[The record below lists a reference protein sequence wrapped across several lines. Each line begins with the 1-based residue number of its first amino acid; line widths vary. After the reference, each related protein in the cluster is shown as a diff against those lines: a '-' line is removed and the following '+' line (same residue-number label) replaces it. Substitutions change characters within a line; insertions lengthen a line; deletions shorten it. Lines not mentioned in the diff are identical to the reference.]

1 MANEVQTTDAD
12 ELAFQTKLLLAVD
25 QAIDRRMAFKN
36 EGEFFT
42 YQDAHEVCAEVRL
55 FFTQLLDFVPPEIEG
70 SCLIGEALMS
80 PSFHQRLELWKKA
93 VSVLGPISGAAMI
106 IAGVGMVLGWGSGLI
121 ATITAFFAGI
131 SWTGPVILIFA
142 GLGIAVV
149 ATRYARTDDKSTYAA
164 KFREVMRKS
173 LSESIHLIWKKH
185 GNQLRI
191 K

>member
-1 MANEVQTTDAD
+1 M
-12 ELAFQTKLLLAVD
+12 
-25 QAIDRRMAFKN
+25 
-36 EGEFFT
+36 
-42 YQDAHEVCAEVRL
+42 
-55 FFTQLLDFVPPEIEG
+55 
-70 SCLIGEALMS
+70 
-80 PSFHQRLELWKKA
+80 
-93 VSVLGPISGAAMI
+93 GPVSGAAMI

-121 ATITAFFAGI
+121 AAITAFFAGI
-131 SWTGPVILIFA
+131 SWTGPVVLIFA

-173 LSESIHLIWKKH
+173 LSESIHLIWKKY

>member
-55 FFTQLLDFVPPEIEG
+55 FFTQVLDFVPPEIEG

-80 PSFHQRLELWKKA
+80 TSLQRIELLKKA
-93 VSVLGPISGAAMI
+93 VSVLGPVSGVGMI
-106 IAGVGMVLGWGSGLI
+106 IAGVGMILGWGSGLI
-121 ATITAFFAGI
+121 AAITAYFAGVSLTGPLAIIFAGI
-131 SWTGPVILIFA
+131 
-142 GLGIAVV
+142 GIAVV
-149 ATRYARTDDKSTYAA
+149 ATYFAFTDDKSTYAA

-191 K
+191 N

>member
-55 FFTQLLDFVPPEIEG
+55 FFTQLLDFLPPEIEG
-70 SCLIGEALMS
+70 SSLIGEALMS
-80 PSFHQRLELWKKA
+80 TSLQRIELLKKA
-93 VSVLGPISGAAMI
+93 VSVLGPVSGVGMI
-106 IAGVGMVLGWGSGLI
+106 IAGVGMILGWGSGLI
-121 ATITAFFAGI
+121 AAITAYFAGVSLTGPLAIIFAGI
-131 SWTGPVILIFA
+131 
-142 GLGIAVV
+142 GIAVV
-149 ATRYARTDDKSTYAA
+149 ATYFAFTDDKSTYAA